1 MKKVIAQTE
10 IDVNEEGYLLDF
22 SQWNKEVGTALAAE
36 QGIELSDKHWEVI
49 DYIHEKFKN
58 EEALSVRGI
67 KKSGV
72 IDIKEFYS
80 LFPGGPLKVSTL
92 IAGIPKPKSCI

>member
-22 SQWNKEVGTALAAE
+22 SQWNKEIGTALAAE
-36 QGIELSDKHWEVI
+36 QGIELTDKHWEVI

>member
-22 SQWNKEVGTALAAE
+22 SQWNKEVGTSLAAE
-36 QGIELSDKHWEVI
+36 QGIELTSKHWEVI

>member
-1 MKKVIAQTE
+1 MEKTIGNKT
-10 IDVNEEGYLLDF
+10 IDVNDQGYLTDF
-22 SQWNKEVGTALAAE
+22 SQWDKEVATELAKE
-36 QGIELSDKHWEVI
+36 KGIDLTDKHWEVI
-49 DYIHEKFKN
+49 EYLQNKHKN
-58 EEALSVRGI
+58 EEALSIRGI

-72 IDIKEFYS
+72 INIKEFYN

>member
-36 QGIELSDKHWEVI
+36 QGIELTDKHWEVI